1 MDAVGAGG
9 SGGCGGRGGN
19 SRGSGSGEGGTE
31 EEDEEESE
39 SEGEGEGE
47 GGGGE
52 EEEGGGGGQMPE
64 VPSVDR
70 GQVIEVYWERPRRWY
85 TATVKD
91 IVEDV
96 GRRWAVLVEYRHGTG
111 DKAYHFMD
119 GGRDCV
125 KWREAQP

>member
-1 MDAVGAGG
+1 MVR
-9 SGGCGGRGGN
+9 S
-19 SRGSGSGEGGTE
+19 
-31 EEDEEESE
+31 
-39 SEGEGEGE
+39 
-47 GGGGE
+47 
-52 EEEGGGGGQMPE
+52 GGGGQMPE